1 MGVPSYPQS
10 SPHLPS
16 GRRPLYSTKIQNLR
30 LWPVRYHSKAYRIKG
45 INHKASPGF
54 ASYWAYGILLSM
66 SKRYP
71 IPDGESRIEL
81 QVKNSRFIG
90 RAGYTPTIEAAKAF
104 IEQVKREESG
114 LTHAVYAFAV
124 GHGASVTHGMS
135 DAGEPSGTAGRPAL
149 AVVKGSGLGDVTV
162 VIIRYFGGTKLGTG
176 GLVKAY
182 TEAAQLAL
190 AELAV
195 AEKIER
201 QTVQIIVPYS
211 FYEQCKRLVETHQ
224 GQIEAEEFA
233 TEVAMRLTFTV
244 DELPAFQSALAEATR
259 GEVTVRGL

>member
-1 MGVPSYPQS
+1 
-10 SPHLPS
+10 
-16 GRRPLYSTKIQNLR
+16 
-30 LWPVRYHSKAYRIKG
+30 
-45 INHKASPGF
+45 
-54 ASYWAYGILLSM
+54 M

-104 IEQVKREESG
+104 IEQVRHEEPG
-114 LTHAVYAFAV
+114 HTHAVYAFAV
-124 GHGASVTHGMS
+124 GHGASVTHGLS

-149 AVVKGSGLGDVTV
+149 AVVRGSGLGDVTV

-182 TEAAQLAL
+182 TEAAQLVL
-190 AELAV
+190 TELPV
-195 AEKIER
+195 TEKVER
-201 QTVQIIVPYS
+201 LTVQVTVPYS

-224 GQIEAEEFA
+224 GQVEAEEF
-233 TEVAMRLTFTV
+233 TTDVTMRLTLTV
-244 DELPAFQSALAEATR
+244 DELPTFQAALAEATR
-259 GEVTVRGL
+259 GEVIVHKL

>member
-1 MGVPSYPQS
+1 
-10 SPHLPS
+10 
-16 GRRPLYSTKIQNLR
+16 
-30 LWPVRYHSKAYRIKG
+30 
-45 INHKASPGF
+45 
-54 ASYWAYGILLSM
+54 M

-90 RAGYTPTIEAAKAF
+90 RAGYTPSVEAAKAC
-104 IEQVKREESG
+104 IEQIKTEEPGHS
-114 LTHAVYAFAV
+114 HAVYAFAV
-124 GHGASVTHGMS
+124 GYGASVTHGMS

-190 AELAV
+190 AELSV
-195 AEKIER
+195 TEKVER
-201 QTVQIIVPYS
+201 QSVQVTIPYS
-211 FYEQCKRLVETHQ
+211 FYEQCQRLVEAHH
-224 GQIEAEEFA
+224 GQVEGEEFA
-233 TEVAMRLTFTV
+233 TDVTMRLIFV
-244 DELPAFQSALAEATR
+244 IDDLPAFESALAEATR
-259 GEVTVRGL
+259 GTVEVRKVEG